1 MKNPLSV
8 ILMWHMHQPQYKDP
22 ASSEYIL
29 PWTYLHAVKDYYD
42 MAAIV
47 DEVDGAR
54 AVFNFVPSLLEQLA
68 DYAAGT
74 AIDPTLIHGKMDP
87 AAMGDKERLFVINNF
102 FAANRQR
109 LIEPNR
115 RYAELFQLAG
125 DNTTDDSA
133 RLLRQFR
140 DQDILD
146 LQVCFFLAWTGEAA
160 RRRYPELQALVAQ
173 DRGYTAEDKGLLFD
187 IHLKILNEII
197 PLYKKLHTEGKI
209 ELTVTPYFHPIL
221 PLLCDTKT
229 ALIAMPR
236 VHLPE
241 LHLRH
246 PEDAR
251 SQILTGIACF
261 ERIFGFRP
269 SGCWPSEGSVSDQVL
284 SIMAEAGVA
293 WAATDEGIL
302 SASIG
307 GLGIGREALYHPY
320 LFNNGGRDI
329 ALFFRDHTL
338 SDLIGFTYSQWEEQK
353 AVADFISRLRHIAA
367 SQPDA
372 TVVPVI
378 LDGENAWEYYPD
390 NAYHFLKGLYEA
402 VSATHEIHS
411 ATCSEI
417 LVDSETRRIHHIHPG
432 SWINANYE
440 IWIGHPEENR
450 AWELIAKARDAAVSK
465 SPLIAELLASGVT
478 DLEAIQDKTAAGVC
492 RDLFAAQGSDWFW
505 WYGDDHST
513 AHDTQFDLLFRR
525 HLMNI
530 YRSLG
535 LEIPAELYAAIK
547 KKSPAG
553 FIRSPAGFITPEITG
568 HVGDYF
574 EWLAAGLYDLSRQTS
589 AMHSAET
596 SLSLLYYGFDRNSL
610 YFRVDGKGSLDGVM
624 QSQDRLILY
633 LTLKAEY
640 RVVIETESS
649 LAPLQTRIDGQW
661 RNTDISCR
669 YALRKIF
676 EIEVPLK
683 PLNIATGDYL
693 FVSLVHQRDSDDIG
707 RWPADAP
714 MKLFYAGGELELDTW
729 LI

>member
-1 MKNPLSV
+1 MKKPLSV

-22 ASSEYIL
+22 SSNEYIL

-54 AVFNFVPSLLEQLA
+54 AVFNFVPSLLEQLE

-74 AIDPTLIHGKMDP
+74 AIDPFLIHGKMDP
-87 AAMGDKERLFVINNF
+87 SEMGEKERLFVISNF

-109 LIEPNR
+109 LIDPNC
-115 RYAELFQLAG
+115 RYAELFKLAG
-125 DNTTDDSA
+125 DSSADDSA

-140 DQDILD
+140 DQELLD
-146 LQVCFFLAWTGEAA
+146 LQLCFFLAWTGEAA
-160 RRRYPELQALVAQ
+160 RRRYPKLQALVAKG
-173 DRGYTAEDKGLLFD
+173 RGYTIQDKEILFD
-187 IHLKILNEII
+187 THRMILNEII
-197 PLYKKLHTEGKI
+197 PLYKKLHFEGKV
-209 ELTVTPYFHPIL
+209 ELTVTPYFHPIM

-229 ALIAMPR
+229 ASVAMPR

-241 LHLRH
+241 LHLRC

-251 SQILTGIACF
+251 SQILSGIACF
-261 ERIFGFRP
+261 ERVFGFRP
-269 SGCWPSEGSVSDQVL
+269 AGSWPSEGSVSDQVL
-284 SIMAEAGVA
+284 SIMADSGVA

-320 LFNNGGRDI
+320 VFNNGGKEI

-338 SDLIGFTYSQWEEQK
+338 SDLVGFTYSQWEEQK
-353 AVADFISRLRHIAA
+353 AVADFISRLRHIAS
-367 SQPDA
+367 SQPEA

-390 NAYHFLKGLYEA
+390 NGYHFLKGLYEA
-402 VSATHEIHS
+402 LSATDEIHC

-417 LVDSETRRIHHIHPG
+417 LAKSEARRIHHIHPG
-432 SWINANYE
+432 SWINSNYG

-450 AWELIAKARDAAVSK
+450 AWELIAKARDAAVSA
-465 SPLIAELLASGVT
+465 SPQVAGLLAGGVA
-478 DLEAIQDKTAAGVC
+478 DLEAIEDKTAAGVC

-505 WYGDDHST
+505 WYGDDHFTS
-513 AHDTQFDLLFRR
+513 HSDQFDLLFRR

-535 LEIPAELYAAIK
+535 LDIPAELYEPIK

-553 FIRSPAGFITPEITG
+553 FIRPPAGFITPDITG
-568 HVGDYF
+568 RVGDYF
-574 EWLAAGLYDLSRQTS
+574 EWLAAGLYDLSRQSS
-589 AMHSAET
+589 AMHSAEA
-596 SLSLLYYGFDRNSL
+596 SLRLFYYGFDRSSL
-610 YFRVDGKGSLDGVM
+610 YFRVDGEGPLTRVI
-624 QSQDRLILY
+624 QSQDTLMLY

-640 RVVIETESS
+640 RVVMDSNIGT
-649 LAPLQTRIDGQW
+649 AALQKKIDGQW
-661 RNTDISCR
+661 SDLEISCR
-669 YALRKIF
+669 YALEKIC
-676 EIEVPLK
+676 EIEVPLE
-683 PLNIATGDYL
+683 PLKLSAGDYL
-693 FVSLVHQRDSDDIG
+693 FVSLVQLRGSDDIG

-714 MKLFYAGGELELDTW
+714 MKLLYAGGEIELDTW

>member
-1 MKNPLSV
+1 MKKPLAV

-22 ASSEYIL
+22 VSSEYIL
-29 PWTYLHAVKDYYD
+29 PWTYLHAIKDYYD

-54 AVFNFVPSLLEQLA
+54 AVFNFVPSLLEQLE

-74 AIDPTLIHGKMDP
+74 AIDPFLIHGQMDP
-87 AAMGDKERLFVINNF
+87 AQMGEKERLFVINNF

-109 LIEPNR
+109 LIETNR

-125 DNTTDDSA
+125 VSPEEDSA

-160 RRRYPELQALVAQ
+160 RRRYPELQTLVAQ
-173 DRGYTAEDKGLLFD
+173 GRNYTTEDKSLLFA
-187 IHLKILNEII
+187 IHRKILAEII
-197 PLYKKLHTEGKI
+197 PLYTKLHAEGKI

-221 PLLCDTKT
+221 PLLCDTKS
-229 ALIAMPR
+229 ASVAMPR

-241 LHLRH
+241 LHLRC

-251 SQILTGIACF
+251 SQLLTGTAYF
-261 ERIFGFRP
+261 EKVFGFKP

-284 SIMAEAGVA
+284 SIMAETGVT

-307 GLGIGREALYHPY
+307 GLGIGRGALYQPY
-320 LFNNGGRDI
+320 VFNNGGKDI

-338 SDLIGFTYSQWEEQK
+338 SDLVGFTYSQWEERR
-353 AVADFISRLRHIAA
+353 AVDDFVGRLRHIASCQADA
-367 SQPDA
+367 S
-372 TVVPVI
+372 VVSVI

-390 NAYHFLKGLYEA
+390 NGYHFLKELYKA
-402 VSATHEIHS
+402 LSATQEIHS
-411 ATCSEI
+411 ATPGEI
-417 LVDSETRRIHHIHPG
+417 LINSETRRIHHVHPG
-432 SWINANYE
+432 SWINSNYG

-450 AWELIAKARDAAVSK
+450 AWELIAKARDAAVRANSQV
-465 SPLIAELLASGVT
+465 AELLASGVS
-478 DLEAIQDKTAAGVC
+478 DFEAIQDKTAAGVC

-505 WYGDDHST
+505 WYGEDHFTS
-513 AHDTQFDLLFRR
+513 HGDQFDLLFRR

-535 LEIPAELYAAIK
+535 LEIPAELYEAIK

-553 FIRSPAGFITPEITG
+553 FIRPPAGFISPDITG

-574 EWLAAGLYDLSRQTS
+574 EWLAAGLYDLSRQSS
-589 AMHSAET
+589 AMHAAGV
-596 SLSLLYYGFDRNSL
+596 SLRLFYYGFDRKSF
-610 YFRVDGKGSLDGVM
+610 YFRVDGDGELARFF
-624 QSQDRLILY
+624 QSQDSLILY

-640 RVVIETESS
+640 RVAIEAEIAS
-649 LAPLQTRIDGQW
+649 APLQIRIDGQW
-661 RNTDISCR
+661 CETEISCR
-669 YALRKIF
+669 YALQKIF

-683 PLNIATGDYL
+683 PLNISIGDCL
-693 FVSLVHQRDSDDIG
+693 FVSLVHRRDNNDIG
-707 RWPADAP
+707 RWPTDAP
-714 MKLFYAGGELELDTW
+714 MKLLYAGDELELDTW

>member
-1 MKNPLSV
+1 MKKPLSV
-8 ILMWHMHQPQYKDP
+8 ILLWHMHQPQYKDP
-22 ASSEYIL
+22 ASNEYIL
-29 PWTYLHAVKDYYD
+29 PWTYLHGVKDYYD

-54 AVFNFVPSLLEQLA
+54 AVFNFVPSLLEQLE

-74 AIDPTLIHGKMDP
+74 ALDPFLIHAAMDP
-87 AAMGDKERLFVINNF
+87 VEMGEKERLFVISNF

-125 DNTTDDSA
+125 DAAAGDTP

-140 DQDILD
+140 DQEILD

-160 RRRYPELQALVAQ
+160 RRRYPELQALVAKE
-173 DRGYTAEDKGLLFD
+173 RGYTTQDKTLLFAV
-187 IHLKILNEII
+187 HRRILQEII

-229 ALIAMPR
+229 ASVAMPR

-241 LHLRH
+241 LHLRY

-251 SQILTGIACF
+251 SQILSGIACF

-269 SGCWPSEGSVSDQVL
+269 AGSWPSEGSVSVQVL
-284 SIMAEAGVA
+284 SIMAESGVT

-307 GLGIGREALYHPY
+307 GLGIGREALYQPY
-320 LFNNGGRDI
+320 VFNNGGKDI

-353 AVADFISRLRHIAA
+353 AVGDFINRLRHIAS
-367 SQPDA
+367 SQQDA
-372 TVVPVI
+372 AVVTVI

-390 NAYHFLKGLYEA
+390 NGYHFLKGLYEA
-402 VSATHEIHS
+402 LSVSHEIHS

-417 LVDSETRRIHHIHPG
+417 LVNSEARRLHHIHPG
-432 SWINANYE
+432 SWINSNYG

-450 AWELIAKARDAAVSK
+450 AWELIAKARDAAVRN
-465 SPLIAELLASGVT
+465 SPRVAELLANGVT
-478 DLEAIQDKTAAGVC
+478 DLAAIQDKTDAAIC

-505 WYGDDHST
+505 WYGDDHFTS
-513 AHDTQFDLLFRR
+513 HGEQFDLLFRR

-530 YRSLG
+530 YRSLE
-535 LEIPAELYAAIK
+535 LEIPAELYEPIK

-568 HVGDYF
+568 HVGNYF
-574 EWLAAGLYDLSRQTS
+574 EWLAAGLYDLSRQS
-589 AMHSAET
+589 AAMHSAE
-596 SLSLLYYGFDRNSL
+596 SFLRLFYYGFDLSRL
-610 YFRVDGKGSLDGVM
+610 YLRVDGEGPLARVIQG
-624 QSQDRLILY
+624 QDNLVIY
-633 LTLKAEY
+633 LTIKAEY
-640 RVVIETESS
+640 RLFIEPDGTS
-649 LAPLQTRIDGQW
+649 APLQTRITGRWSDTG
-661 RNTDISCR
+661 TLCR
-669 YALRKIF
+669 YALKKIC
-676 EIEVPLK
+676 EIEVPIEPLK
-683 PLNIATGDYL
+683 LSAGDYV
-693 FVSLVHQRDSDDIG
+693 FISLVHLRDSNELG

-714 MKLFYAGGELELDTW
+714 MKLLYAGGELELDTW

>member
-1 MKNPLSV
+1 MKKPLSV
-8 ILMWHMHQPQYKDP
+8 ILLWHMHQPQYKDP
-22 ASSEYIL
+22 ASNEYIL
-29 PWTYLHAVKDYYD
+29 PWTYLHGVKDYYD

-54 AVFNFVPSLLEQLA
+54 AVFNFVPSLLEQLE

-74 AIDPTLIHGKMDP
+74 ALDPFLIHAAMDP
-87 AAMGDKERLFVINNF
+87 AEMGEKERLFVISNF

-125 DNTTDDSA
+125 DAAAGDTP

-140 DQDILD
+140 DQEILD

-160 RRRYPELQALVAQ
+160 RRRYPELQALVAKE
-173 DRGYTAEDKGLLFD
+173 RGYTTQDKTLLFAV
-187 IHLKILNEII
+187 HRRILQEII

-229 ALIAMPR
+229 ASVAMPR

-241 LHLRH
+241 LHLRY

-251 SQILTGIACF
+251 SQILSGIACF

-269 SGCWPSEGSVSDQVL
+269 AGSWPSEGSVSVQVL
-284 SIMAEAGVA
+284 SIMAESGVT

-307 GLGIGREALYHPY
+307 GLGIGREALYQPY
-320 LFNNGGRDI
+320 VFNNGGKDI

-353 AVADFISRLRHIAA
+353 AVGDFINRLRHIAS
-367 SQPDA
+367 SQQDA
-372 TVVPVI
+372 AVVTVI

-390 NAYHFLKGLYEA
+390 NGYHFLKGLYEA
-402 VSATHEIHS
+402 LSVSHEIHS

-417 LVDSETRRIHHIHPG
+417 LVNSEARRLHHIHPG
-432 SWINANYE
+432 SWINSNYG

-450 AWELIAKARDAAVSK
+450 AWELIAKARDAAVRN
-465 SPLIAELLASGVT
+465 SPRVAELLANGVT
-478 DLEAIQDKTAAGVC
+478 DLAAIQDKTDAAIC

-505 WYGDDHST
+505 WYGDDHFTS
-513 AHDTQFDLLFRR
+513 HGEQFDLLFRR

-530 YRSLG
+530 YRSLE
-535 LEIPAELYAAIK
+535 LEIPAELYEPIK

-568 HVGDYF
+568 HVGNYF
-574 EWLAAGLYDLSRQTS
+574 EWLAAGLYDLSRQS
-589 AMHSAET
+589 AAMHSAE
-596 SLSLLYYGFDRNSL
+596 SFLRLFYYGFDLSRL
-610 YFRVDGKGSLDGVM
+610 YLRVDGEGPLARVIQG
-624 QSQDRLILY
+624 QDNLVIY
-633 LTLKAEY
+633 LTIKAEY
-640 RVVIETESS
+640 RLFIEPDGTS
-649 LAPLQTRIDGQW
+649 APLQTRITGRWSDTG
-661 RNTDISCR
+661 TLCR
-669 YALRKIF
+669 YALKKIC
-676 EIEVPLK
+676 EIEVPIEPLK
-683 PLNIATGDYL
+683 LSAGDYV
-693 FVSLVHQRDSDDIG
+693 FISLVHLRDSNELG

-714 MKLFYAGGELELDTW
+714 MKLLYAGGELELDTW

>member
-1 MKNPLSV
+1 MKKSLSV
-8 ILMWHMHQPQYKDP
+8 ILMWHMHQPLYKDP
-22 ASSEYIL
+22 VSGEYIL

-54 AVFNFVPSLLEQLA
+54 AVFNFVPSLLEQLE

-74 AIDPTLIHGKMDP
+74 AFDPFLVHGRMDP
-87 AAMGDKERLFVINNF
+87 AEMGEKERLFVISNF

-115 RYAELFQLAG
+115 RYSELFKLAG
-125 DNTTDDSA
+125 DDAADNPA

-140 DQDILD
+140 DQEILD

-160 RRRYPELQALVAQ
+160 RRRYPELQALVAKG
-173 DRGYTAEDKGLLFD
+173 RGYSAGDKALLFD
-187 IHLKILNEII
+187 AHHRILNEII
-197 PLYKKLHTEGKI
+197 PLYKKLHLEGKI
-209 ELTVTPYFHPIL
+209 ELSVTPYFHPIL
-221 PLLCDTKT
+221 PLLCDTKI
-229 ALIAMPR
+229 ASVAMPR

-241 LHLRH
+241 LHLRN

-251 SQILTGIACF
+251 SQILSGIACF

-269 SGCWPSEGSVSDQVL
+269 SGSWPSEGSVSDQVL
-284 SIMAEAGVA
+284 AIMADSGVG

-307 GLGIGREALYHPY
+307 GLGIGRNALYHPY
-320 LFNNGGRDI
+320 IFNNGGKDI

-338 SDLIGFTYSQWEEQK
+338 SDLLGFTYSQWEEQK
-353 AVADFISRLRHIAA
+353 AVADFISRLRHIAS

-372 TVVPVI
+372 TVVPII

-390 NAYHFLKGLYEA
+390 NGYHFLKGLYEA
-402 VSATHEIHS
+402 LSATHEIHS
-411 ATCSEI
+411 ALCSE
-417 LVDSETRRIHHIHPG
+417 LLPDGEARRLHHIHPG
-432 SWINANYE
+432 SWINSNYG

-450 AWELIAKARDAAVSK
+450 AWELIAKARDAAVRK
-465 SPLIAELLASGVT
+465 SPQLAALLAAGVA
-478 DLEAIQDKTAAGVC
+478 DIDAIEDRVVAGVC

-505 WYGDDHST
+505 WYGDDHFTS
-513 AHDTQFDLLFRR
+513 HSDQFDLLFRR
-525 HLMNI
+525 HLMSI

-535 LEIPAELYAAIK
+535 LDIPAELYEPIK

-553 FIRSPAGFITPEITG
+553 FIRPPAGFITPEITG

-574 EWLAAGLYDLSRQTS
+574 EWLAAGLYDLSRQSS
-589 AMHSAET
+589 AMHSAVA
-596 SLSLLYYGFDRNSL
+596 SLRLLYYGFDLSSL
-610 YFRVDGKGSLDGVM
+610 YFRFDGEGSLERVI
-624 QSQDRLILY
+624 QSQDQLILY

-640 RVVIETESS
+640 RVVIAPDS
-649 LAPLQTRIDGQW
+649 LAAPLQIRVDGQW
-661 RNTDISCR
+661 NNLDISCR
-669 YALRKIF
+669 YALKKIC
-676 EIEVPLK
+676 EIEVPLEL
-683 PLNIATGDYL
+683 LNLSAGDYV
-693 FVSLVHQRDSDDIG
+693 FVSLVHLRGSDDLG

-714 MKLFYAGGELELDTW
+714 MKLLYAGGELELDTW

>member
-1 MKNPLSV
+1 MKKPLSV

-42 MAAIV
+42 MAAVV

-54 AVFNFVPSLLEQLA
+54 AVFNFVPSLLEQLE

-74 AIDPTLIHGKMDP
+74 AIDPFLIHGKMNP
-87 AAMGDKERLFVINNF
+87 TAMGEKERLFVINNF

-115 RYAELFQLAG
+115 RYAELFRLAG
-125 DNTTDDSA
+125 DNPGDDPA

-140 DQDILD
+140 DQDLLD

-160 RRRYPELQALVAQ
+160 RRNHPQLQQLAAKGH
-173 DRGYTAEDKGLLFD
+173 GYTVEDKGLLFD
-187 IHLKILNEII
+187 MHRKILNEII
-197 PLYKKLHTEGKI
+197 PLYKKLHSEGKI

-229 ALIAMPR
+229 ASIAMPR

-241 LHLRH
+241 HHLKH

-251 SQILTGIACF
+251 SQILAGVACF
-261 ERIFGFRP
+261 ERFFGFRP
-269 SGCWPSEGSVSDQVL
+269 SGCWPSEGSVSDQAL
-284 SIMAEAGVA
+284 AIMAECGVA

-320 LFNNGGRDI
+320 VFNNGGKDI

-338 SDLIGFTYSQWEEQK
+338 SDLIGFTYSQWEERK
-353 AVADFISRLRHIAA
+353 AVADFISRLRHIAV
-367 SQPDA
+367 SQPEA
-372 TVVPVI
+372 TAVPVI

-390 NAYHFLKGLYEA
+390 NGYHFLKGLYEA
-402 VSATHEIHS
+402 LAATGEIHA
-411 ATCSEI
+411 ATGSE
-417 LVDSETRRIHHIHPG
+417 LLANSPVRRIHHIHPG
-432 SWINANYE
+432 SWINSNYG

-465 SPLIAELLASGVT
+465 NPLVAELLANGVT
-478 DLEAIQDKTAAGVC
+478 DLDAILDKTAAGIC

-505 WYGDDHST
+505 WYGEDHFTS
-513 AHDTQFDLLFRR
+513 HSDQFDLLFRR

-535 LEIPAELYAAIK
+535 LDIPAELYEAIK

-553 FIRSPAGFITPEITG
+553 FIRPPAGFITPEITG

-574 EWLAAGLYDLSRQTS
+574 EWLAAGLYDLSKQSS
-589 AMHSAET
+589 AMHSAEA
-596 SLSLLYYGFDRNSL
+596 SLRLFYYGFDPNNL
-610 YFRVDGKGSLDGVM
+610 YFRVDGTESLARIIQNHDKLV
-624 QSQDRLILY
+624 LY

-640 RVVIETESS
+640 RVIIDAAGSCS
-649 LAPLQTRIDGQW
+649 PLQTRINGQW
-661 RNTDISCR
+661 RDSKISCR
-669 YALRKIF
+669 YALNKIF
-676 EIEVPLK
+676 EIEVPLES
-683 PLNIATGDYL
+683 LNIATGDCL
-693 FVSLVHQRDSDDIG
+693 FVSLVHQRASNDIG
-707 RWPADAP
+707 RWPADAA
-714 MKLFYAGGELELDTW
+714 MKLYYAGGELELDTW

>member
-1 MKNPLSV
+1 
-8 ILMWHMHQPQYKDP
+8 MWHMHQPQYKDP

-54 AVFNFVPSLLEQLA
+54 AVFNFVPSLLEQLE

-74 AIDPTLIHGKMDP
+74 AIDPFLIHGKMDP
-87 AAMGDKERLFVINNF
+87 SAMGKKEKLFVINNF

-125 DNTTDDSA
+125 DNTPVDNA
-133 RLLRQFR
+133 RPLRPFR

-160 RRRYPELQALVAQ
+160 RRRYPELQALVAKGC
-173 DRGYTAEDKGLLFD
+173 GYTAEDKGLLFA

-197 PLYKKLHTEGKI
+197 PLYKKLHAERKI

-229 ALIAMPR
+229 ASIAMPK

-241 LHLRH
+241 LHLRC

-251 SQILTGIACF
+251 SQILTGLACF

-269 SGCWPSEGSVSDQVL
+269 SGIWPSEGSVSDEVL
-284 SIMAEAGVA
+284 SIMADSGVT

-320 LFNNGGRDI
+320 IFNNGGKDI
-329 ALFFRDHTL
+329 TLFFRDHTL
-338 SDLIGFTYSQWEEQK
+338 SDLVGFTYSQWEEQK
-353 AVADFISRLRHIAA
+353 AVADFIGRIRHIAS
-367 SQPDA
+367 SQPEA
-372 TVVPVI
+372 TAVSVI

-390 NAYHFLKGLYEA
+390 NGYHFLKGLYEA
-402 VSATHEIHS
+402 LSTTHEIHS
-411 ATCSEI
+411 ATGSELLSI
-417 LVDSETRRIHHIHPG
+417 GEARRIHHIHPG
-432 SWINANYE
+432 SWINSNYG

-450 AWELIAKARDAAVSK
+450 AWELIAKARNAAVSTN
-465 SPLIAELLASGVT
+465 PQVAELLAGGVT
-478 DLEAIQDKTAAGVC
+478 DLEAIQDKTAAGIC

-513 AHDTQFDLLFRR
+513 SHGEQFDLLFRR
-525 HLMNI
+525 HLMNV

-535 LEIPAELYAAIK
+535 LEIPTELYEPIK

-553 FIRSPAGFITPEITG
+553 FIRPPAGFISPDITG

-574 EWLAAGLYDLSRQTS
+574 EWLAAGLYDLSKQSS
-589 AMHSAET
+589 AMHSAEA
-596 SLSLLYYGFDRNSL
+596 SLRLLYYGFDRDSL
-610 YFRVDGKGSLDGVM
+610 YFRVDGKGSLAGIM
-624 QSQDRLILY
+624 QSQDSLILY

-640 RVVIETESS
+640 RVIIENGNS
-649 LAPLQTRIDGQW
+649 LAPLQIRIDGQW
-661 RNTDISCR
+661 RDVDFSCR
-669 YALRKIF
+669 YALQKIF
-676 EIEVPLK
+676 EAEVPLE
-683 PLNIATGDYL
+683 PFNIAAGDYL
-693 FVSLVHQRDSDDIG
+693 FVSLVHRRDGNDIG

>member
-1 MKNPLSV
+1 
-8 ILMWHMHQPQYKDP
+8 
-22 ASSEYIL
+22 
-29 PWTYLHAVKDYYD
+29 
-42 MAAIV
+42 
-47 DEVDGAR
+47 
-54 AVFNFVPSLLEQLA
+54 
-68 DYAAGT
+68 
-74 AIDPTLIHGKMDP
+74 MDP
-87 AAMGDKERLFVINNF
+87 AHMGEKERLFVINNF

-125 DNTTDDSA
+125 DNREEDSA

-173 DRGYTAEDKGLLFD
+173 GRGYTAEDKGLLFD
-187 IHLKILNEII
+187 IQLQILNEII

-229 ALIAMPR
+229 ASIAMPR

-284 SIMAEAGVA
+284 SIMAESGVV

-320 LFNNGGRDI
+320 LFNNGGKDI

-417 LVDSETRRIHHIHPG
+417 LVNSETRRIHHIHPG
-432 SWINANYE
+432 SWINSNYE

-465 SPLIAELLASGVT
+465 SPLVAQLLASGVT

-505 WYGDDHST
+505 WYGDDHATS
-513 AHDTQFDLLFRR
+513 HDTHFDLLFRR

-535 LEIPAELYAAIK
+535 LEIPTELYAAIK

-553 FIRSPAGFITPEITG
+553 FIRPPAGFISPDITG

-574 EWLAAGLYDLSRQTS
+574 EWLAAGLYDLSRQSS
-589 AMHSAET
+589 AMHSAEA

-610 YFRVDGKGSLDGVM
+610 YFRVDGKGSLAGVM

-640 RVVIETESS
+640 RVELEIESS
-649 LAPLQTRIDGQW
+649 LAPLQTKIEGQW
-661 RNTDISCR
+661 RNVDISCR

-693 FVSLVHQRDSDDIG
+693 FVSLVHRRDNNDIG
-707 RWPADAP
+707 RWPTDAP
-714 MKLFYAGGELELDTW
+714 MKLFYAGGDLELDTW

>member
-1 MKNPLSV
+1 MKRPLSV
-8 ILMWHMHQPQYKDP
+8 ILLWHMHQPQYKDP
-22 ASSEYIL
+22 ANSEYIL

-54 AVFNFVPSLLEQLA
+54 AVFNFVPSLLEQLE

-74 AIDPTLIHGKMDP
+74 AVDPFLIHAKMDP
-87 AAMGDKERLFVINNF
+87 AEMGEKERLFVITNF

-125 DNTTDDSA
+125 DAAAGDTP

-140 DQDILD
+140 DQEILD

-160 RRRYPELQALVAQ
+160 RRRYPELQALVAKG
-173 DRGYTAEDKGLLFD
+173 RGYTVQDKTLLFD
-187 IHLKILNEII
+187 IHGRILREII
-197 PLYKKLHTEGKI
+197 PLYQKLHTEGKI

-229 ALIAMPR
+229 ATVAMPR

-241 LHLRH
+241 LHLRC

-251 SQILTGIACF
+251 SQILSGIACF

-269 SGCWPSEGSVSDQVL
+269 AGSWPSEGSVSDQVL
-284 SIMAEAGVA
+284 SIMAESGVV

-320 LFNNGGRDI
+320 VFNGGGKDI

-353 AVADFISRLRHIAA
+353 AVGDFISRLRHIA
-367 SQPDA
+367 SNQHDA
-372 TVVPVI
+372 TVVTVI

-390 NAYHFLKGLYEA
+390 NGYHFLKGLYEA
-402 VSATHEIHS
+402 LSATHEIHS

-417 LVDSETRRIHHIHPG
+417 LMNSEARRLHHIHPG
-432 SWINANYE
+432 SWINSNYG

-450 AWELIAKARDAAVSK
+450 AWELIAKARDAAVRS
-465 SPLIAELLASGVT
+465 SPRVAELLANGVT
-478 DLEAIQDKTAAGVC
+478 DLDAIADKTAAAIC

-505 WYGDDHST
+505 WYGDDHFTS
-513 AHDTQFDLLFRR
+513 HGEQFDLLFRR

-530 YRSLG
+530 YRSLE
-535 LEIPAELYAAIK
+535 LEIPAELYEPIK

-553 FIRSPAGFITPEITG
+553 FVRSPAGFITPEITG
-568 HVGDYF
+568 YVGNYF
-574 EWLAAGLYDLSRQTS
+574 EWLAAGLYDLSRQSS
-589 AMHSAET
+589 AMHSAE
-596 SLSLLYYGFDRNSL
+596 SLLRQFYYGFDLRSL
-610 YFRVDGKGSLDGVM
+610 YLRIDGEGPLARVIQG
-624 QSQDRLILY
+624 QDNLVLY
-633 LTLKAEY
+633 LTIKAEY
-640 RVVIETESS
+640 RLLIDPGDTS
-649 LAPLQTRIDGQW
+649 APLQTRIAGQW
-661 RNTDISCR
+661 SDMGTLCR
-669 YALRKIF
+669 YGLKKIC
-676 EIEVPLK
+676 EIEVPIE
-683 PLNIATGDYL
+683 PLNLSAGDYV
-693 FVSLVHQRDSDDIG
+693 FISLVHLRGSTELG

-714 MKLFYAGGELELDTW
+714 MKLLYAGGELELDTW

>member
-1 MKNPLSV
+1 MKKPLSV

-22 ASSEYIL
+22 VSSEYIL

-54 AVFNFVPSLLEQLA
+54 AVFNFVPSLLEQLE

-74 AIDPTLIHGKMDP
+74 ALDPFLVHARMDP
-87 AAMGDKERLFVINNF
+87 SEMGENERLFVITNF

-115 RYAELFQLAG
+115 RYAELFRLAG
-125 DNTTDDSA
+125 DDAAANTP

-140 DQDILD
+140 EQELLD
-146 LQVCFFLAWTGEAA
+146 LQVWFFLAWTGEAA
-160 RRRYPELQALVAQ
+160 RRRYPELQALVAKG
-173 DRGYTAEDKGLLFD
+173 RGYTAEDKTLLFD
-187 IHLKILNEII
+187 THTRILNEII
-197 PLYKKLHTEGKI
+197 PLYKKLHSEGKI

-221 PLLCDTKT
+221 PLLCDTKI
-229 ALIAMPR
+229 ASVAMPR
-236 VHLPE
+236 VHLPA
-241 LHLRH
+241 LHLRC

-251 SQILTGIACF
+251 SQIFTGISCF
-261 ERIFGFRP
+261 ERIFGFMP

-284 SIMAEAGVA
+284 SIMAESGVA

-307 GLGIGREALYHPY
+307 GLGIGREALHHPY
-320 LFNNGGRDI
+320 VFNNGGKDI

-353 AVADFISRLRHIAA
+353 AIADFIDRLRHIAS
-367 SQPDA
+367 SQPEA
-372 TVVPVI
+372 TAVSVI

-390 NAYHFLKGLYEA
+390 NGYHFLKGLYEA
-402 VSATHEIHS
+402 LSATHEIHS

-417 LVDSETRRIHHIHPG
+417 LVNSEVRRLHHIHPG
-432 SWINANYE
+432 SWINSNYG

-450 AWELIAKARDAAVSK
+450 AWELIAKARDAAVRNSAQV
-465 SPLIAELLASGVT
+465 AELLAGGVT
-478 DLEAIQDKTAAGVC
+478 DLEAIQDKAAAGIC

-505 WYGDDHST
+505 WYGDDHGTS
-513 AHDTQFDLLFRR
+513 HSDQFDLLFRR

-530 YRSLG
+530 YRSLDI
-535 LEIPAELYAAIK
+535 EIPAELYEPIK

-574 EWLAAGLYDLSRQTS
+574 QWLAAGLYDLSRQSS
-589 AMHSAET
+589 AMHSAEA
-596 SLSLLYYGFDRNSL
+596 LLRLFYYGFDRSNF
-610 YFRVDGKGSLDGVM
+610 YFRVDGGRGLARVI
-624 QSQDRLILY
+624 QSQDRLVLY
-633 LTLKAEY
+633 LTLQAEY
-640 RVVIETESS
+640 RVVMDPGSDAT
-649 LAPLQTRIDGQW
+649 ALQSRDDGQW
-661 RNTDISCR
+661 SDTGISCR
-669 YALRKIF
+669 YALKKIC
-676 EIEVPLK
+676 EIEVPLE
-683 PLNIATGDYL
+683 PLNLSAGDYV
-693 FVSLVHQRDSDDIG
+693 FVSLVHLRDDNELG
-707 RWPADAP
+707 RWPTDAP